1 MVRIER
7 NGLDVCVFLPVP
19 CTFPQ
24 ELKKGKGARGDLD
37 ELVYELLEFLPNERW
52 RDFYSQIINVCKII
66 KAADIAHELRN
77 EPTSEVK
84 WGYIESDFFK
94 IQIRF
99 DSDTKASFFKDE
111 LISYIHMHYDKHEI

>member
-7 NGLDVCVFLPVP
+7 NGLDVCVCFQAPGRL
-19 CTFPQ
+19 Q
-24 ELKKGKGARGDLD
+24 ELEKGRGTKNDLIKV
-37 ELVYELLEFLPNERW
+37 VYGLLELLPQRSW
-52 RDFYSQIINVCKII
+52 SDFYSQIINVCKII
-66 KAADIAHELRN
+66 HAADIAHELCN
-77 EPTSEVK
+77 KPTCKVK
-84 WGYIESDFFK
+84 WGYIESDLFE